1 MAKLADAQDLESC
14 GRKAL
19 EVRSLSLALM
29 LKFLS
34 KLNTNLNLL
43 QALFK
48 KLTGFV
54 KFLKARKLLTIF
66 LLLVII
72 LTGFLGYK
80 KFGPKK
86 ISDLYE
92 LITVTRQDLRKTV
105 VASGK
110 IKSQSQA
117 DLKFQ
122 TSGQLAWVNVKEG
135 DSVKKWQAI
144 AGLDQQEL
152 KKTLQKYLLD
162 FSKERADFDE
172 DLKVTYRDKVLTDTI
187 SRILQKNQYDLDK
200 AVLDVELKD
209 LALKYSALVTP
220 IAGIITHID
229 VPLAGVNITPATAVF
244 TVADPDHLE
253 FEAIIDEVDIGLI
266 SLGQTGQLFLDA
278 YPDEIIDLTVNSIDF
293 NSSLDSSGSTV
304 FLVKFQLENNP
315 NQKFKL
321 GMNGEI
327 TITVAEKAN
336 VLAVPFASVLEEGK
350 NTTVQLVK
358 DNTLINQTVTLGI
371 TSDDLVEIIS
381 GLTENQTIV
390 VSKKSK

>member
-1 MAKLADAQDLESC
+1 MII
-14 GRKAL
+14 
-19 EVRSLSLALM
+19 
-29 LKFLS
+29 LKWL
-34 KLNTNLNLL
+34 K
-43 QALFK
+43 QRRW
-48 KLTGFV
+48 LTG
-54 KFLKARKLLTIF
+54 L
-66 LLLVII
+66 II
-72 LTGFLGYK
+72 LILFGSGWLGYQ

-86 ISDLYE
+86 LTDQYE
-92 LITVTRQDLRKTV
+92 LATVARQNIKQTV

-122 TSGQLAWVNVKEG
+122 TSGQLAWVGVKEG
-135 DSVKKWQAI
+135 DYVKKWQAI

-172 DLKVTYRDKVLTDTI
+172 DLKITYRDKVLTDTI

-200 AVLDVELKD
+200 AVLDVELQD
-209 LALKYSALVTP
+209 LTLKYATLITP
-220 IAGIITHID
+220 INGIITHID

-266 SLGQTGQLFLDA
+266 SLNQAGQLILDA
-278 YPDEIIDLTVNSIDF
+278 YPDKPINLTVDSIDF

-304 FLVKFQLENNP
+304 FLVKFKLENNP
-315 NQKFKL
+315 EKKFKL
-321 GMNGEI
+321 GMNGEV
-327 TITVAEKAN
+327 TITVAEKTD
-336 VLAVPFASVLEEGK
+336 VLAVPLSSILENGVSS
-350 NTTVQLVK
+350 VQLVK
-358 DNTLINQTVTLGI
+358 DNTLINQTVSLGI
-371 TSDDLVEIIS
+371 TSDDLVEITS
-381 GLTENQTIV
+381 GLTENQVIV

>member
-1 MAKLADAQDLESC
+1 MII
-14 GRKAL
+14 
-19 EVRSLSLALM
+19 
-29 LKFLS
+29 LKWL
-34 KLNTNLNLL
+34 K
-43 QALFK
+43 QRRW
-48 KLTGFV
+48 LTG
-54 KFLKARKLLTIF
+54 L
-66 LLLVII
+66 II
-72 LTGFLGYK
+72 LILFGSGWLGYK

-86 ISDLYE
+86 LTDQYE
-92 LITVTRQDLRKTV
+92 LATVARQNLKKTIV
-105 VASGK
+105 VSGK

-122 TSGQLAWVNVKEG
+122 TSGLLAWVNVKEG
-135 DSVKKWQAI
+135 DSVRKWQAL
-144 AGLDQQEL
+144 AGLDQQQL

-200 AVLDVELKD
+200 AVLDVELQD
-209 LALKYSALVTP
+209 LTLKYATLITP
-220 IAGIITHID
+220 ISGIITHID
-229 VPLAGVNITPATAVF
+229 VPVAGVNITPSTAVF

-253 FEAIIDEVDIGLI
+253 FAAIIDEMDIGLI
-266 SLGQTGQLFLDA
+266 KLGQAGQLVLDA
-278 YPDEIIDLTVNSIDF
+278 YPDEPLNLTVDSIDF

-315 NQKFKL
+315 DQKFKL

-327 TITVAEKAN
+327 TITVAEKDN
-336 VLAVPFASVLEEGK
+336 VLAVPFSSILENGAS
-350 NTTVQLVK
+350 TVQLVK

-371 TSDDLVEIIS
+371 TADDLVEITS

>member
-1 MAKLADAQDLESC
+1 MAKLVDAQDLGSC

-19 EVRSLSLALM
+19 EVRFLFLALM

-43 QALFK
+43 QALSK
-48 KLTGFV
+48 KLTGFG
-54 KFLKARKLLTIF
+54 KFLKTRKLLTGF

-72 LTGFLGYK
+72 LSGFLGYK

-110 IKSQSQA
+110 IKSQSQV

-122 TSGQLAWVNVKEG
+122 TSGQLTWVNVQEG

-152 KKTLQKYLLD
+152 KKNLQKYLLD

-172 DLKVTYRDKVLTDTI
+172 DLKVTYLDKVLTDTI

-200 AVLDVELKD
+200 AVLDVELED
-209 LALKYSALVTP
+209 LALKYSTLISP
-220 IAGIITHID
+220 LAGIITHID
-229 VPLAGVNITPATAVF
+229 VPLAGVNITPAAAVF

-266 SLGQTGQLFLDA
+266 KLGQSARLTLDA
-278 YPDEIIDLTVNSIDF
+278 YSDEPINLTVDSINF

-304 FLVKFQLENNP
+304 FLVKFRIENNP

-327 TITVAEKAN
+327 SITVAEKQN
-336 VLAVPFASVLEEGK
+336 ILTIPFASVLEQDE
-350 NTTVQLVK
+350 NTIVQLVK
-358 DNTLINQTVTLGI
+358 DNTLINQTVALGI
-371 TSDDLVEIIS
+371 SSDDLVEITS
-381 GLTENQTIV
+381 GLSENQTIV

>member
-1 MAKLADAQDLESC
+1 MAKLADAQDLGSC

-19 EVRSLSLALM
+19 EVRSLFLAQLSL
-29 LKFLS
+29 
-34 KLNTNLNLL
+34 TNPIVYN
-43 QALFK
+43 
-48 KLTGFV
+48 
-54 KFLKARKLLTIF
+54 INPM
-66 LLLVII
+66 II
-72 LTGFLGYK
+72 LRWLKQHRWLSGLIILILFGSGWLGYQ

-86 ISDLYE
+86 LTDQYE
-92 LITVTRQDLRKTV
+92 LATVTRQNLTKTV

-117 DLKFQ
+117 DLKFP
-122 TSGQLAWVNVKEG
+122 TSGLLAWVNVKEG
-135 DSVKKWQAI
+135 DSVRKWQAI
-144 AGLDQQEL
+144 AGLDVRE
-152 KKTLQKYLLD
+152 LQKNLD
-162 FSKERADFDE
+162 KSLRDYSKERNDFEE
-172 DLKVTYRDKVLTDTI
+172 DRLVTYGEGVNLTNTI
-187 SRILQKNQYDLDK
+187 KRILEKNQWDLDK

-266 SLGQTGQLFLDA
+266 SLGQAGQLVLDA
-278 YPDEIIDLTVNSIDF
+278 YPDEPINLTVDSIDF

-327 TITVAEKAN
+327 TITVAEKDN
-336 VLAVPFASVLEEGK
+336 VLAVPLSAILENG
-350 NTTVQLVK
+350 TSTVQLVK
-358 DNTLINQTVTLGI
+358 DNTSINQTVTLGI
-371 TSDDLVEIIS
+371 TTDDLVEITS

>member
-1 MAKLADAQDLESC
+1 MRILTWLKQH
-14 GRKAL
+14 RW
-19 EVRSLSLALM
+19 LSGL
-29 LKFLS
+29 
-34 KLNTNLNLL
+34 
-43 QALFK
+43 
-48 KLTGFV
+48 
-54 KFLKARKLLTIF
+54 
-66 LLLVII
+66 II
-72 LTGFLGYK
+72 LILFGSGWLGYQ

-86 ISDLYE
+86 LTDQYE
-92 LITVTRQDLRKTV
+92 LATVTRQNLKKTV

-110 IKSQSQA
+110 IKSQSQI

-122 TSGQLAWVNVKEG
+122 TSGQLAWVKVKEG

-152 KKTLQKYLLD
+152 KKNLQKYLLD

-172 DLKVTYRDKVLTDTI
+172 DLKVTYLDKVLTDTI
-187 SRILQKNQYDLDK
+187 KRILEKNQWDLDK

-209 LALKYSALVTP
+209 IALKYSTLVSP
-220 IAGIITHID
+220 LAGIITHID
-229 VPLAGVNITPATAVF
+229 VPLAGVNITPAAAVF

-266 SLGQTGQLFLDA
+266 RLGQPAQLILDA
-278 YPDEIIDLTVNSIDF
+278 YPDEPINLTVDSIDF

-315 NQKFKL
+315 DQKFKL
-321 GMNGEI
+321 GMNGEV

-336 VLAVPFASVLEEGK
+336 VLAVPLSSILENGAA
-350 NTTVQLVK
+350 TIQLVK

-371 TSDDLVEIIS
+371 SSDDLVEIIS
-381 GLTENQTIV
+381 GLSENQTIV

>member
-1 MAKLADAQDLESC
+1 MAKLVDAQDLGSC

-19 EVRSLSLALM
+19 EVRPLFLALM

-43 QALFK
+43 QALSK
-48 KLTGFV
+48 KLTGFG
-54 KFLKARKLLTIF
+54 KFLKTRKLLTGF

-72 LTGFLGYK
+72 LSGFFGYK

-92 LITVTRQDLRKTV
+92 LI
-105 VASGK
+105 
-110 IKSQSQA
+110 KSQSQV

-122 TSGQLAWVNVKEG
+122 TSGQLTWVNVQEG
-135 DSVKKWQAI
+135 DFVKKWQAI

-152 KKTLQKYLLD
+152 KKNLQKYPLD

-172 DLKVTYRDKVLTDTI
+172 DLKVTYLDKVLTDTI

-209 LALKYSALVTP
+209 IALKYSTLISP
-220 IAGIITHID
+220 LAGIVTHID
-229 VPLAGVNITPATAVF
+229 VPLAGVNITPAAAVF

-266 SLGQTGQLFLDA
+266 KLSQSARLTLDA
-278 YPDEIIDLTVNSIDF
+278 YPDEIINLTVDSINF

-304 FLVKFQLENNP
+304 FLVKFRVENNP
-315 NQKFKL
+315 EQKFKL
-321 GMNGEI
+321 GMNGEV

-336 VLAVPFASVLEEGK
+336 VLAVPLSSILENG
-350 NTTVQLVK
+350 TATVQLVK
-358 DNTLINQTVTLGI
+358 DNTLINQTVALGI
-371 TSDDLVEIIS
+371 SSDDLVEITS
-381 GLTENQTIV
+381 GLSENQTIV

>member
-1 MAKLADAQDLESC
+1 M
-14 GRKAL
+14 
-19 EVRSLSLALM
+19 
-29 LKFLS
+29 
-34 KLNTNLNLL
+34 
-43 QALFK
+43 
-48 KLTGFV
+48 
-54 KFLKARKLLTIF
+54 
-66 LLLVII
+66 II
-72 LTGFLGYK
+72 LRWLKQHRWLSGLIILILFGSGWLGYQ

-86 ISDLYE
+86 ISNVYE
-92 LITVTRQDLRKTV
+92 LAVVTRQNIKKTV

-117 DLKFQ
+117 DLQFQ
-122 TSGQLAWVNVKEG
+122 TSGQLAWIIVKEG

-172 DLKVTYRDKVLTDTI
+172 DLKITYRDKALTDTI

-200 AVLDVELKD
+200 AVLDVELQD
-209 LALKYSALVTP
+209 LTLKYATLITP
-220 IAGIITHID
+220 IDGIITHID

-266 SLGQTGQLFLDA
+266 SLGQAGRLVLDA
-278 YPDEIIDLTVNSIDF
+278 YPDEPISLTVDSIDF

-304 FLVKFQLENNP
+304 FLVKFRLENNP
-315 NQKFKL
+315 GQKLKL

-327 TITVAEKAN
+327 TITVAEKTN
-336 VLAVPFASVLEEGK
+336 VLAVPLSYILENGT
-350 NTTVQLVK
+350 TTVQLVK
-358 DNTLINQTVTLGI
+358 DNTLINQTVTIGI
-371 TSDDLVEIIS
+371 TSDDLVEITS

>member
-1 MAKLADAQDLESC
+1 
-14 GRKAL
+14 
-19 EVRSLSLALM
+19 M

-43 QALFK
+43 QALSK
-48 KLTGFV
+48 KLTGFG
-54 KFLKARKLLTIF
+54 KFLKTRKLLTVF

-72 LTGFLGYK
+72 LSGFLGYK

-92 LITVTRQDLRKTV
+92 LITVTRQDLKKTV

-110 IKSQSQA
+110 IKSQSQV

-122 TSGQLAWVNVKEG
+122 TSGQLTWVNVQEG
-135 DSVKKWQAI
+135 DFVKKWQAI

-152 KKTLQKYLLD
+152 KKNLQKYLLD

-172 DLKVTYRDKVLTDTI
+172 DLKVTYLDKVLTDTI

-209 LALKYSALVTP
+209 IALKYSTLISP
-220 IAGIITHID
+220 LAGIVTHID
-229 VPLAGVNITPATAVF
+229 VPLAGVNITPAAAVF

-266 SLGQTGQLFLDA
+266 KLSQSARLTLDA
-278 YPDEIIDLTVNSIDF
+278 YPDETINLTVDSINF

-304 FLVKFQLENNP
+304 FLVKFKLENNP
-315 NQKFKL
+315 DQKFKL

-327 TITVAEKAN
+327 TIIAAEIAD
-336 VLAVPFASVLEEGK
+336 VLAVPLSSILENGT
-350 NTTVQLVK
+350 TTVQLVK
-358 DNTLINQTVTLGI
+358 DNTLINQTVALGI
-371 TSDDLVEIIS
+371 SSDDLVEITS
-381 GLTENQTIV
+381 GLSENQTIV

>member
-1 MAKLADAQDLESC
+1 
-14 GRKAL
+14 
-19 EVRSLSLALM
+19 M

-43 QALFK
+43 QALSK
-48 KLTGFV
+48 KLTGFG
-54 KFLKARKLLTIF
+54 KFLKTRKLLTVF

-72 LTGFLGYK
+72 LSGFFGYK

-92 LITVTRQDLRKTV
+92 LI
-105 VASGK
+105 
-110 IKSQSQA
+110 KSQSQV

-122 TSGQLAWVNVKEG
+122 TSGQLTWVNVQEG
-135 DSVKKWQAI
+135 DFVKKWQAI

-152 KKTLQKYLLD
+152 KKNLQKYLLD

-172 DLKVTYRDKVLTDTI
+172 DLKVTYLDKVLTDTI

-209 LALKYSALVTP
+209 IALKYSTLVSPLT
-220 IAGIITHID
+220 GIVTHID
-229 VPLAGVNITPATAVF
+229 VPLAGVNITPAAAVF

-266 SLGQTGQLFLDA
+266 KLSQSARLTLDA
-278 YPDEIIDLTVNSIDF
+278 YPDEIINLTVDSINF

-304 FLVKFQLENNP
+304 FLVKFRVENNP
-315 NQKFKL
+315 DQKFKL
-321 GMNGEI
+321 GMNGEV

-336 VLAVPFASVLEEGK
+336 VLAVPLSSILENG
-350 NTTVQLVK
+350 TATVQLVK
-358 DNTLINQTVTLGI
+358 DNTLINQT
-371 TSDDLVEIIS
+371 
-381 GLTENQTIV
+381 
-390 VSKKSK
+390 

>member
-1 MAKLADAQDLESC
+1 M
-14 GRKAL
+14 
-19 EVRSLSLALM
+19 
-29 LKFLS
+29 
-34 KLNTNLNLL
+34 
-43 QALFK
+43 
-48 KLTGFV
+48 
-54 KFLKARKLLTIF
+54 
-66 LLLVII
+66 II
-72 LTGFLGYK
+72 LRWLKQHRWLSGLIILILFGSGWLGYQ

-86 ISDLYE
+86 ISNVYE
-92 LITVTRQDLRKTV
+92 LAVVTRQNIKKTV

-117 DLKFQ
+117 DLQFQ
-122 TSGQLAWVNVKEG
+122 TSGQLAWIIVKEG

-172 DLKVTYRDKVLTDTI
+172 DLKITYRDKALTDTI

-200 AVLDVELKD
+200 AVLDVELQD
-209 LALKYSALVTP
+209 LTLKYATLITP
-220 IAGIITHID
+220 IDGIITHID

-266 SLGQTGQLFLDA
+266 SLGQAGRLVLDA
-278 YPDEIIDLTVNSIDF
+278 YPDEPISLTVDSIDF

-304 FLVKFQLENNP
+304 FLVKFRLENNSG
-315 NQKFKL
+315 QKLKL

-327 TITVAEKAN
+327 TITVAEKTN
-336 VLAVPFASVLEEGK
+336 VLAVPLSSILENGT
-350 NTTVQLVK
+350 TTVQLVK
-358 DNTLINQTVTLGI
+358 DNTLINQTVTIGI
-371 TSDDLVEIIS
+371 TSDDLVEITS

>member
-1 MAKLADAQDLESC
+1 MIILRWLKQH
-14 GRKAL
+14 RW
-19 EVRSLSLALM
+19 LSGLIILI
-29 LKFLS
+29 LFGSGWLGYQKFGH
-34 KLNTNLNLL
+34 
-43 QALFK
+43 K
-48 KLTGFV
+48 KLTNQ
-54 KFLKARKLLTIF
+54 
-66 LLLVII
+66 
-72 LTGFLGYK
+72 
-80 KFGPKK
+80 
-86 ISDLYE
+86 YE
-92 LITVTRQDLRKTV
+92 LAAVTRQNLKKTV

-135 DSVKKWQAI
+135 DSVRKWQAL
-144 AGLDQQEL
+144 AGLDQQQL

-200 AVLDVELKD
+200 AVLDVELQD
-209 LALKYSALVTP
+209 LTLKYATLITP
-220 IAGIITHID
+220 ISGIITHID

-253 FEAIIDEVDIGLI
+253 FETIIDEVDIGLI
-266 SLGQTGQLFLDA
+266 SLGQAGQLVLDA

-304 FLVKFQLENNP
+304 FLVKFQLENNLD
-315 NQKFKL
+315 QKFKL

-336 VLAVPFASVLEEGK
+336 VLAVPLSSILENGT
-350 NTTVQLVK
+350 TTVQLVK

-371 TSDDLVEIIS
+371 TSDDLVEITS

>member
-1 MAKLADAQDLESC
+1 
-14 GRKAL
+14 
-19 EVRSLSLALM
+19 M

-43 QALFK
+43 QALSK
-48 KLTGFV
+48 KLTGFG
-54 KFLKARKLLTIF
+54 KFLKTRKLLTVF

-72 LTGFLGYK
+72 LSGFFGYK

-92 LITVTRQDLRKTV
+92 LI
-105 VASGK
+105 
-110 IKSQSQA
+110 KSQSQV

-122 TSGQLAWVNVKEG
+122 TSGQLTWVNVQEG
-135 DSVKKWQAI
+135 DFVKKWQAI

-152 KKTLQKYLLD
+152 KKNLQKYLLD

-172 DLKVTYRDKVLTDTI
+172 DLKVTYLDKVLTDTI

-209 LALKYSALVTP
+209 IALKYSTLISP
-220 IAGIITHID
+220 LDGIVTHID
-229 VPLAGVNITPATAVF
+229 VPLAGVNITPAAAVF

-266 SLGQTGQLFLDA
+266 KLSQSARLTLDA
-278 YPDEIIDLTVNSIDF
+278 YPDEIINLTVDSINF

-304 FLVKFQLENNP
+304 FLVKFRVENNP
-315 NQKFKL
+315 EQKFKL
-321 GMNGEI
+321 GMNGEV

-336 VLAVPFASVLEEGK
+336 VLAVPLSSILENG
-350 NTTVQLVK
+350 TATVQLVK
-358 DNTLINQTVTLGI
+358 
-371 TSDDLVEIIS
+371 
-381 GLTENQTIV
+381 
-390 VSKKSK
+390 